1 MTSHTEIDQLQAEAA
16 YYRDRVALMRAKL
29 YRWGVGTNPRL
40 QELERE
46 LERAQQRLR
55 EARNREE
62 PRGTAR

>member
-1 MTSHTEIDQLQAEAA
+1 MSSGDEIDQLRAEAA

-29 YRWGVGTNPRL
+29 YRWGLGTNPRL

-55 EARNREE
+55 EARVR
-62 PRGTAR
+62 AKS